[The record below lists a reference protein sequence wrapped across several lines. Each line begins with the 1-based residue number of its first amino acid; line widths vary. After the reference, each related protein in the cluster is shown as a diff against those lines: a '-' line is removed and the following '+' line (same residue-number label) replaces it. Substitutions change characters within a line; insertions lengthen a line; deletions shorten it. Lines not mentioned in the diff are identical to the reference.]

1 MTEDIRLSCWPRATY
16 MLSSTVNSLYYY
28 RAENTFH
35 FNIFFPLT
43 LTLDTFIVILSVFM
57 HFF

>member
-16 MLSSTVNSLYYY
+16 MLSSTVNNLYYY

-35 FNIFFPLT
+35 FNIFSP
-43 LTLDTFIVILSVFM
+43 
-57 HFF
+57 